1 MQDTQIAN
9 GYIQLWASYLKQQ
22 GIDPLQADFLSDLRP
37 VLTPLI
43 GQPFD
48 AEVPLELLNDVLG
61 RTIEYL
67 KRPQLIFEIAHVIQ
81 PAHFGVLG
89 YLASKSGSL
98 AEIIH
103 YIMRFQRLIVDGYEF
118 VPVQLKQQPDH
129 IELYWTFIHDKYT
142 LLNELTMAAM
152 VQLGR
157 EIFQQQSL
165 KLQAVHFV
173 HSHQAALHHYQKFYA
188 SKVLFQQA
196 VYALH
201 IDIRELNLTLDQSDP
216 MLLQLLEHQAEEKI
230 AAKHQPENI
239 LQRMQQLIAEGLR
252 TEQRAMK
259 IEQLAAQLYISVRSL
274 QRECAQHGTSFKQ
287 ILETERMKRCELLLQ
302 QGLSLS
308 QIAEQLD
315 YSDQSALA
323 RAYKA
328 ATGQTL
334 RARRKALKQQ

>member
-9 GYIQLWASYLKQQ
+9 GYIQLWASYLQQQ
-22 GIDPLQADFLSDLRP
+22 GIDPLKADFLQDLSP
-37 VLTPLI
+37 ILTPLM

-48 AEVPLELLNDVLG
+48 AEVPLELLNEVLQ
-61 RTIEYL
+61 RSIDHF
-67 KRPQLIFEIAHVIQ
+67 KRPQLLFEIAQVIQ

-103 YIMRFQRLIVDGYEF
+103 YIMRFQRLIVDGREF
-118 VPVQLKQQPDH
+118 VPVQLRQAQDS
-129 IELYWTFIHDKYT
+129 IELYWAFIDDKYN

-157 EIFQQQSL
+157 EIFQHQHLNL
-165 KLQAVHFV
+165 KAVQFAHP
-173 HSHQAALHHYQKFYA
+173 HQAAQHHYQKFYA
-188 SKVLFQQA
+188 TDVLFQQT
-196 VYALH
+196 VYALK
-201 IDIRELNLTLDQSDP
+201 IDISELNLTLDHSDP

-230 AAKHQPENI
+230 AAKHQPEN
-239 LQRMQQLIAEGLR
+239 LVQRMHQLVADCLR
-252 TEQRAMK
+252 GEQRAIK
-259 IEQLAAQLYISVRSL
+259 IEQLAAQLYVSVRSL
-274 QRECAQHGTSFKQ
+274 QRECTQKGTSFKK
-287 ILETERMKRCELLLQ
+287 ILEHERIKRCEILLQ
-302 QGLSLS
+302 HGLSLTE
-308 QIAEQLD
+308 IAEQLD

-334 RARRKALKQQ
+334 RQCRKTLQQP